1 MISRNQQTILAVLGL
16 GIVLVYG
23 FLGAYGLIRLT
34 KPVRIQTAGPVQV
47 TDTPSLPASP
57 TLFPA
62 GSPAPAL
69 TPLASGS
76 AAPTNTRVIP
86 LVSPAVMP
94 PTATPPSSAPDALP
108 GAGTPSPTHTD
119 EPGPTPPPQATSTTQ
134 PSPAS
139 PTPAAPPPS
148 PTADTR
154 CADTEN
160 AHHQQ
165 MLADIEAQYEPM
177 LSWLT
182 DEMARAQR
190 DQDEMRIQDLQL
202 EIEMTENMKAADID
216 DEIAR
221 HQAAL
226 AACGS

>member
-1 MISRNQQTILAVLGL
+1 MTRNQQRILALLGV
-16 GIVLVYG
+16 GVVLVWG
-23 FLGAYGLIRLT
+23 SLGAYGLIRLT
-34 KPVRIQTAGPVQV
+34 DPVRVISAGAVQEAEITPFSTSPATVPAGSSEPMLIPPV
-47 TDTPSLPASP
+47 S
-57 TLFPA
+57 
-62 GSPAPAL
+62 GSPAPA
-69 TPLASGS
+69 
-76 AAPTNTRVIP
+76 NTRVIP

-134 PSPAS
+134 PPAAT
-139 PTPAAPPPS
+139 PTPPAPPPS
-148 PTADTR
+148 PIPDTN

-165 MLADIEAQYEPM
+165 MLADIETQYEPM
-177 LSWLT
+177 LSWLA
-182 DEMARAQR
+182 DELEQAQR
-190 DQDEMRIQDLQL
+190 DQDEMRVEDLQL
-202 EIEMTENMKAADID
+202 ELEMTENMKAADID

>member
-1 MISRNQQTILAVLGL
+1 
-16 GIVLVYG
+16 
-23 FLGAYGLIRLT
+23 
-34 KPVRIQTAGPVQV
+34 
-47 TDTPSLPASP
+47 
-57 TLFPA
+57 
-62 GSPAPAL
+62 
-69 TPLASGS
+69 
-76 AAPTNTRVIP
+76 
-86 LVSPAVMP
+86 
-94 PTATPPSSAPDALP
+94 
-108 GAGTPSPTHTD
+108 
-119 EPGPTPPPQATSTTQ
+119 
-134 PSPAS
+134 
-139 PTPAAPPPS
+139 
-148 PTADTR
+148 
-154 CADTEN
+154 
-160 AHHQQ
+160 